1 MEKVGLIASA
11 FTPRVKDICDEIE
24 RLSDGQYRIGYCY
37 SLEGVK
43 VGESHPDTKW
53 AATHRSEMPDRLQ
66 EVMRNCDLFLTL
78 QADTPDV
85 STLPLMTAKGTFILT
100 EASASSKQ
108 LSDLAATAE
117 EYGTKMNYGSL
128 SDSDIAEKIV
138 RFYPLSAYFSLYIG
152 KGNNFTADNT
162 TLPSDLTSTSSVDFT
177 LYVTSAS

>member
-78 QADTPDV
+78 QADDPDV

-100 EASASSKQ
+100 EASASPEQ
-108 LSDLAATAE
+108 LAKLAATAE
-117 EYGTKMNYGSL
+117 EYGTKMGYGAIA
-128 SDSDIAEKIV
+128 DADIAQRAV
-138 RFYPLSAYFSLYIG
+138 SFYRG
-152 KGNNFTADNT
+152 E
-162 TLPSDLTSTSSVDFT
+162 
-177 LYVTSAS
+177 